1 MTQDRSTPPPPSR
14 PGRSE
19 AWRTERMVQRVPAH
33 LGEATGDLVSP
44 WVMVAGVALLV
55 LVVCAVLY
63 VFLGGGS
70 RFGIGVSATA
80 TPTRSVRTSTPAIT
94 VLPVTLAAPTASV
107 GPTPVTAKYIVKAG
121 DTLIGIAT
129 KYKVTVQSIMIMNG
143 LKDETIRI
151 GDELKIPLPT
161 PTPPPNPPTPSGATP
176 TPISFQ
182 LPPTFASPAATS
194 GVLRVVVKR
203 GDTLSSIAGTYG
215 STIDAIRAA
224 NQLDSDFLSIGQ
236 ELVVP
241 PGSWT
246 PTPTP
251 IPTSNATATPTSQF
265 LYDAPSLLA
274 PADNAAL
281 HGKTETPMLAWTAPA
296 TLKSTEFYVV
306 HIDYQVNGTLKSI
319 VRQVKQGT
327 SVRLDQTDYPGAN
340 PNGTSFSWYIV
351 IVNQAKGSS
360 QVIASSPASATWTF
374 VWY

>member
-1 MTQDRSTPPPPSR
+1 MTQDRPTPPPPSR

-44 WVMVAGVALLV
+44 WVMVAGVALLI

-63 VFLGGGS
+63 VFLGGGA
-70 RFGIGVSATA
+70 RLGIGVSATA
-80 TPTRSVRTSTPAIT
+80 TPTRPARTSTPAIT
-94 VLPVTLAAPTASV
+94 VLPVTLAAPSPSV
-107 GPTPVTAKYIVKAG
+107 GPTAATVKYVIKSG
-121 DTLIGIAT
+121 DTLIGIAA
-129 KYKVTVQSIMIMNG
+129 KYKVTVQSIVTLNG
-143 LKDETIRI
+143 LKDETIRV

-182 LPPTFASPAATS
+182 SPPTFASSAAMS
-194 GVLRVVVKR
+194 GVLRHVVKR

-215 STIDAIRAA
+215 STIDAIRVA

-246 PTPTP
+246 PTPTSV
-251 IPTSNATATPTSQF
+251 PTSNATATPTSQF
-265 LYDAPSLLA
+265 SYAAPSLLS
-274 PADNAAL
+274 PADNATL
-281 HGKTETPMLAWTAPA
+281 RGKSETPMLAWTAPA

-306 HIDYQVNGTLKSI
+306 HIDYQINGAPKSI

-327 SVRLDQTDYPGAN
+327 SARLDQADYPGAN
-340 PNGTSFSWYIV
+340 PNGTTFSWYVV

-360 QVIASSPASATWTF
+360 QVLASSPASPTWTF